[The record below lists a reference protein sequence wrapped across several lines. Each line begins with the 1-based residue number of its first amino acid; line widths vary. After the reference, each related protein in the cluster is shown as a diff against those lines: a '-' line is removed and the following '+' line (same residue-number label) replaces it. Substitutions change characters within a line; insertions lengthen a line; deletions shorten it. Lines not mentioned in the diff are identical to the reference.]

1 MQLALVGVL
10 VIVNAAFA
18 GSEMALVSLRES
30 QLQRLERTSR
40 SGRVLARLA
49 TDPNRFLATIQIGI
63 TLAGFLASAAA
74 AVSLAKPLVPLLGV
88 LGEAAQPVAVI
99 LVTLAL
105 TFVTLVFGELAPKRI
120 AMQRAEGWA
129 LVVARP
135 LDLLAS
141 LSRPVVWA
149 LGRTTDLAVRLAGVD
164 PRQQRDEISP
174 DELREIVT
182 NHHGLTV
189 EQQTI
194 IAGAVEIAERQ
205 LRAVL
210 VPRLEVFCL
219 DSGTSAE
226 AARIVLAASGNS
238 RAPVVRHGMLDD
250 AVGVV
255 HLRDLVGVPDERP
268 VDDYARPP
276 LLLPD
281 SLPVVAALRRFKAE
295 RQHIALV
302 VDERGAVDGIVTLE
316 DVLEEI
322 VGEIYDETDRD
333 VRGVRA
339 EPDGAMLV
347 PGTFPVHDL
356 PDIGVEL
363 SARPAG
369 DYTTIAGLILARLG
383 RIPTEPG
390 ETLAVDGWNLQ
401 VEAVAHHAITRVRLR
416 RADPSNAQAPTGSG
430 DPTADPGTDPGT
442 DPSTDRVTDPEPDR
456 LSRAVPRTEGS
467 ATGPGRETP
476 AGRPYR

>member
-18 GSEMALVSLRES
+18 GSEMALVSLRDS
-30 QLQRLERTSR
+30 QLQRLERLSR

-49 TDPNRFLATIQIGI
+49 KDPNRFLATIQIGI

-74 AVSLAKPLVPLLGV
+74 AVSLAKPLVPLLGM
-88 LGEAAQPVAVI
+88 LGEAAQPAAVVI
-99 LVTLAL
+99 VTLML
-105 TFVTLVFGELAPKRI
+105 TFATLVFGELAPKRI

-135 LDLLAS
+135 LDLLAT
-141 LSRPVVWA
+141 LSRPAVWT
-149 LGRTTDLAVRLAGVD
+149 LGKTTDLVVRLAGVD
-164 PRQQRDEISP
+164 PKPQRDEISP

-182 NHHGLTV
+182 GHHGLTV

-250 AVGVV
+250 TVGVV
-255 HLRDLVGVPDERP
+255 HLRDLVGVPDDRP
-268 VDDYARPP
+268 IDDYSRPP

-281 SLPVVAALRRFKAE
+281 SLPVVQALRRFKSE

-322 VGEIYDETDRD
+322 VGEIYDENDRD
-333 VRGVRA
+333 VRGVRT
-339 EPDGAMLV
+339 EVDGAMLL
-347 PGTFPVHDL
+347 PGTFPIHDL
-356 PDIGVEL
+356 PDIGVAL
-363 SARPAG
+363 PTRPAG
-369 DYTTIAGLILARLG
+369 DYTTIAGLILAVLG
-383 RIPTEPG
+383 RIPTESG
-390 ETLAVDGWNLQ
+390 ETVTIDGWVLE
-401 VEAVAHHAITRVRLR
+401 VAAVAHHAITRVRLR
-416 RADPSNAQAPTGSG
+416 AGERSATESAAGQEA
-430 DPTADPGTDPGT
+430 A
-442 DPSTDRVTDPEPDR
+442 EPDDAA
-456 LSRAVPRTEGS
+456 LN
-467 ATGPGRETP
+467 P
-476 AGRPYR
+476 AGS